1 MKKYCLTLLVVL
13 CTKLSAVDVPNLSGT
28 WTLNVAQSSFAKEY
42 AQGHITITL
51 EITHQDPV
59 FKMHSIMHAGPR
71 SQVQSES
78 WYEVTTDG
86 KDGSASTRIVMPGAF
101 GKTKDKVSKGAA
113 EAHWD
118 QRDLIL
124 GVTDGGN
131 SSKQTIKLDPLSGQL
146 ITETVVAFGSRS
158 QQVRFVYD
166 KQP

>member
-1 MKKYCLTLLVVL
+1 M
-13 CTKLSAVDVPNLSGT
+13 
-28 WTLNVAQSSFAKEY
+28 AQSSFAKEY

-51 EITHQDPV
+51 EITHEEPA
-59 FKMHSIMHAGPR
+59 FKMHTIVYGGSK

-78 WYEVTTDG
+78 WCEVTTDG
-86 KDGSASTRIVMPGAF
+86 KNGIASSRIVMPGAF

-124 GVTDGGN
+124 GSSDADR
-131 SSKQTIKLDPLSGQL
+131 SSKQMIKLDPLSGQL
-146 ITETVVAFGSRS
+146 ITESTVVMGTRS
-158 QQVRFVYD
+158 LQVRFVYD